1 MGGDGLP
8 VRITPGPFGRES
20 EFQNQT
26 YHNKIKI
33 LILTMKTITMDQLGM
48 LKAKL
53 ENEAKGGR
61 THIKVVTTTTVK
73 INIEEYVEQRTEIVE
88 KQCQLKKEHH
98 DDKMQQ
104 SVIAVYHND
113 VFIRTISSD
122 VKGLYR
128 DYDISIISMKQL
140 AIERKKKESKITRC
154 ERLCHK
160 RDITFK
166 EICELQNMYD
176 HIVNHETSDRMM
188 KLKKNIV
195 RTINEFYK

>member
-1 MGGDGLP
+1 
-8 VRITPGPFGRES
+8 
-20 EFQNQT
+20 
-26 YHNKIKI
+26 
-33 LILTMKTITMDQLGM
+33 MKTITMDQLGM
-48 LKAKL
+48 IKAKL

-61 THIKVVTTTTVK
+61 SHIKVVTTTSVK
-73 INIEEYVEQRTEIVE
+73 INIDVYVEERSDLVKI
-88 KQCQLKKEHH
+88 KDQLKKERH

-113 VFIRTISSD
+113 VFIRTISPD

-128 DYDISIISMKQL
+128 CYDIRIISMKQL

-154 ERLCHK
+154 ERLCNK

-166 EICELQNMYD
+166 EICILQNMYD

-195 RTINEFYK
+195 RTINTFYK